1 MVCLD
6 AQVLSYWPFG
16 GEWCSVWLAVDVWLC
31 TASILNLCAISL
43 DRYLAISRPFE
54 YPRLVSPLHAKML
67 IVGVW
72 ILSFIICFPPLIGW
86 KEGTATQTNPRHCSA
101 TVGYW
106 PEEDEEEEQDED
118 EGQNESRLLPGCH
131 LTSEP
136 GYIVYSACGSFWIP
150 MIVMVGFYWR
160 IYKTASAATEAL
172 RRGFIEQKAA
182 ALVTGGGGAGGSA
195 NLSASSSENS
205 ITLRVHRGGSPK
217 ASTQFLSPPLK
228 RRSFDDRLLA
238 VGPASDVNPSPSLDE
253 VDTPKTQWF
262 TRSSATLPQIVVTAS
277 SLQQLAP
284 SPDSLPGWDVDH
296 RTSSIDSGCPI
307 DGRRRK
313 SSRFTRLM
321 HIVPQLRSLNKE
333 KKAAKTVGVIVGL
346 FIVCWAPFFS
356 VYLSE
361 AFCRSCTPDLLF
373 KVFFWLGYC
382 NSAANPVIYGL
393 CSRDFRYAFKKLLRC
408 RCERKMAVRRTG
420 SRFMRILPRVRLE
433 IITGAA
439 DSNS

>member
-1 MVCLD
+1 M
-6 AQVLSYWPFG
+6 QVFSYWPFG

-54 YPRLVSPLHAKML
+54 YPRLVSPLRAKML

-72 ILSFIICFPPLIGW
+72 ILAFIICFPPLIGW
-86 KEGTATQTNPRHCSA
+86 KERTVQQPHPHHCST
-101 TVGYW
+101 TVDYW
-106 PEEDEEEEQDED
+106 SDEEEEAEDEEE
-118 EGQNESRLLPGCH
+118 GLLPGCQ

-182 ALVTGGGGAGGSA
+182 DLSTGGGGGGGGGA

-205 ITLRVHRGGSPK
+205 ITLRVHRGGSPR
-217 ASTQFLSPPLK
+217 ASKQFLSPPIK
-228 RRSFDDRLLA
+228 RRSFDDRLL
-238 VGPASDVNPSPSLDE
+238 PASDGGVLPSPSLDE
-253 VDTPKTQWF
+253 VDTPKTQWASHS
-262 TRSSATLPQIVVTAS
+262 TATLPRIVVTAS

-284 SPDSLPGWDVDH
+284 SPDSLPGWGVDQ
-296 RTSSIDSGCPI
+296 RTSSIDSGCPN

-321 HIVPQLRSLNKE
+321 HLVPQLRSLNKE

-346 FIVCWAPFFS
+346 FVVCWTPFFS